1 MVDIVEVK
9 RSHLYVIRNVFNKRT
24 LKSYS
29 AETLSF
35 LIGKPNDY
43 VSKVESFHEECYP
56 VDVLEHIAKA
66 LDQKDYLSLISAG
79 EPDDLVKASM
89 KVEWQ
94 DNFLHQECFMYTED
108 GGVEMMY
115 MVSKNMELPFYGAG
129 NDPEVYE
136 LTTILETIDV
146 MIRDGYFDEPRL
158 PFETLAYI
166 KDTFTFLVEPNNFEF
181 VLSQYEEHPG
191 DKKLIS
197 IESKGF
203 QYYVADAPEQG

>member
-1 MVDIVEVK
+1 MTDIVEVK
-9 RSHLYVIRNVFNKRT
+9 RSHLHVIRNVFTKRS

-43 VSKVESFHEECYP
+43 VSKVESFQEECYP
-56 VDVLEHIAKA
+56 FDVLEHLAKT
-66 LDQKDYLSLISAG
+66 LDQKDYHSFISPG

-89 KVEWQ
+89 YVKL
-94 DNFLHQECFMYTED
+94 DGKFLHQECFLHHESGKIET
-108 GGVEMMY
+108 MY
-115 MVSKNMELPFYGAG
+115 MISKNLELPFYGAG
-129 NDPEVYE
+129 NDPEVYD
-136 LTTILETIDV
+136 LTVILETVDV

-158 PFETLAYI
+158 PYEILAYI
-166 KDTFTFLVEPNNFEF
+166 KDTFTYLVEPNNFEF

-191 DKKLIS
+191 DKKLIV

-203 QYYVADAPEQG
+203 QYFVAEAP